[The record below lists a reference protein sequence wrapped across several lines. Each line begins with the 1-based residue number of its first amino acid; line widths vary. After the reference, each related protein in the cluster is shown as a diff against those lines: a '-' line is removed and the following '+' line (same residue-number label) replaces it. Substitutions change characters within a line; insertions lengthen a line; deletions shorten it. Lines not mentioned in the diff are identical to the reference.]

1 MARKASVSA
10 MSSTGIRLEVSFD
23 GGQSYRQIFGVY
35 DVSTS
40 GGDAQTEQRTP
51 LDVRSYS
58 RSSQRG
64 SQDLN
69 FNIDNLSWM
78 EGIRMVEEK
87 LDSDETFST
96 RIVRPEIVLADFAA
110 GSNVTAAIAA
120 NSGVVSFAGS
130 GTAPDLFE
138 DPYGIGNG
146 IQIAGKMHIIDN
158 IYTNGSGAEV
168 VNVAPVPANAVA
180 AAPFK
185 LVRPGC
191 IFGPA
196 EVSGGNLSD
205 VFANSGSAQQSGVFH
220 LSGRIGSPTL
230 VIGLV

>member
-1 MARKASVSA
+1 MAKKASVGA

-23 GGQSYRQIFGVY
+23 GGQNYRQIFGVY

-51 LDVRSYS
+51 LDVRTYT
-58 RSSQRG
+58 RASQRG

-78 EGIRMVEEK
+78 EGIRKVEER
-87 LDSDETFST
+87 LDSDETFSV
-96 RIVRPEIVLADFAA
+96 RIVRPEIVLADFGA
-110 GSNVTAAIAA
+110 GSNVTAAISQA
-120 NSGVVSFAGS
+120 GVVTFAG
-130 GTAPDLFE
+130 TATPPDLFE

-146 IQIAGKMHIIDN
+146 IQIGNKMHIIDN
-158 IYTNGSGAEV
+158 ISQNAQGQESIV
-168 VNVAPVPANAVA
+168 VAPTPA
-180 AAPFK
+180 AAVNAGAFK

-196 EVSGGNLSD
+196 EVAGGNLSG
-205 VFANSGSAQQSGVFH
+205 VWANSGSAQQTGIFH

-230 VIGLV
+230 VIGLQ